1 MGVVTDSEFA
11 RDPSIAPFSFTRLSE
26 MVNVMGG
33 TNVFKRVPSGVLKL
47 WFVFV
52 GLGEDGLPR
61 LDVDG
66 DIFT

>member
-33 TNVFKRVPSGVLKL
+33 TNVSRSSLRSPEIMV
-47 WFVFV
+47 
-52 GLGEDGLPR
+52 R
-61 LDVDG
+61 LCG
-66 DIFT
+66 PWRGWIAPT